1 VPPCAALPSTFLAA
15 QVKCGHDVELCL
27 CDQSFDTSI
36 PASLCAREPLP
47 EYKGGNSKYQV
58 LAPETRPLLLLSYRA
73 GLGNVP
79 GHVGL
84 ELANVVRRRPSD
96 RTREMRK
103 GFDAKRCKQRP
114 FAPDCTRGAPSPG
127 VLAQEKSFR
136 NFAEMRVLT
145 ARFRPSSPRDTN
157 PLAALHARCRLTGVI
172 RRHLKRIR
180 SAFE

>member
-127 VLAQEKSFR
+127 VLAQEKKFSEFCG
-136 NFAEMRVLT
+136 N
-145 ARFRPSSPRDTN
+145 ARAYRAVPAIVAQRYKPPSRPACSVPPDGCYSSP
-157 PLAALHARCRLTGVI
+157 P
-172 RRHLKRIR
+172 
-180 SAFE
+180 